1 MKPIEVPG
9 DGDGHAHLT
18 GVVAVAVGGV
28 VAADA
33 MFPDCLCS
41 MEPSDGS
48 EGSVTMV
55 SKRSCMFDTVACV
68 RNACTDCTSDVPP
81 NFG

>member
-28 VAADA
+28 VAADR
-33 MFPDCLCS
+33 PR
-41 MEPSDGS
+41 GNK
-48 EGSVTMV
+48 
-55 SKRSCMFDTVACV
+55 KRPRGKGPHRPRLA
-68 RNACTDCTSDVPP
+68 
-81 NFG
+81 